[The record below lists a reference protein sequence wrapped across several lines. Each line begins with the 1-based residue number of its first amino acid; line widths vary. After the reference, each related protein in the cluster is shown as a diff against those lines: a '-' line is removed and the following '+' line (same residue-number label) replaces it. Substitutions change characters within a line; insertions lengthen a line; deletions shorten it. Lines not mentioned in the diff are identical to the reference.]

1 MELRMRGGYIGRSAT
16 GLERRNNNNGETEM
30 PTVDWAVT
38 WDHVHLRS
46 PDPEAT
52 AAWLEDILGGEIIR
66 GPGRID
72 VKRAPMCSSHPSP
85 PATASTP
92 RR

>member
-1 MELRMRGGYIGRSAT
+1 
-16 GLERRNNNNGETEM
+16 M
-30 PTVDWAVT
+30 PVVT

-52 AAWLEDILGGEIIR
+52 AAWLQDMLGGEIIR
-66 GPGRID
+66 GPGRLD
-72 VKRAPMCSSHPSP
+72 VNLVAPRCSLRRSRQ
-85 PATASTP
+85 ATASTP

>member
-1 MELRMRGGYIGRSAT
+1 
-16 GLERRNNNNGETEM
+16 M
-30 PTVDWAVT
+30 PTVT

-46 PDPEAT
+46 PDPEAM

-72 VKRAPMCSSHPSP
+72 VKLGGANVFIAPVECG
-85 PATASTP
+85 
-92 RR
+92 